1 MSLVIHRVG
10 VRGRLHRG
18 FRPTHRVVHS
28 LLSGNTHAFI
38 LVIDVRS
45 DCVVLMAHKGVRLGN
60 HWDLAA
66 FTNLRLILIRILK
79 KLQTVADL
87 RLVKAVRIIRWG
99 SRSCDRLLAGSLRGL
114 VRRVVRAL
122 RLVKRPLLVIVRL
135 DATRLAGVG
144 LGDVARTVVLLL
156 WMLLV
161 STTSRL

>member
-66 FTNLRLILIRILK
+66 FTSLRLILLRILK

-122 RLVKRPLLVIVRL
+122 
-135 DATRLAGVG
+135 
-144 LGDVARTVVLLL
+144 
-156 WMLLV
+156 
-161 STTSRL
+161 